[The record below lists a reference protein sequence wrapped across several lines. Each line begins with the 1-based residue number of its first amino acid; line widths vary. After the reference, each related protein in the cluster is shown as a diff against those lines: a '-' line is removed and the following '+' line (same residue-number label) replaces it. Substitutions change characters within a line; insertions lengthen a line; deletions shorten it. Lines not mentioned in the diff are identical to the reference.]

1 MASLGQDQIPEMMG
15 DAGMSPALAD
25 RMRAN
30 PRGNWKIA
38 DVEAVFRDYG
48 ITCSPP
54 RGGGSHYKVSHP
66 SQRDILTIPARRPLK
81 PIYIRKLIRFIDA
94 LVAGTSNGQA

>member
-1 MASLGQDQIPEMMG
+1 
-15 DAGMSPALAD
+15 MSQSLAD

-30 PRGNWKIA
+30 PRGNWKIS
-38 DVEAVFRDYG
+38 DVEAVCRDQG

-66 SQRDILTIPARRPLK
+66 SQRDILTMPARRPLK

-94 LVAGTSNGQA
+94 VVAGK